1 MYSTYV
7 VHCLRMVATFI
18 DIRLRV
24 TWAHCLSFELWG
36 SKSRC
41 PSYAITCTWGFECL
55 EDSDLEAMTAI
66 NFVFVFF
73 RNNKSEIKFH
83 FFLSGRLRC
92 DSWFSELKL
101 TLLVA
106 IDL

>member
-1 MYSTYV
+1 MWFT
-7 VHCLRMVATFI
+7 AE
-18 DIRLRV
+18 IRLRV

-73 RNNKSEIKFH
+73 ETIRVKSSSI
-83 FFLSGRLRC
+83 FFGGRLRC